1 MFSDRACRA
10 ATPDL
15 KVPSRVSRLRSPAR
29 PLHAVGVVSLAIAAV
44 LSPSLPAAAQ
54 STPAAPAAQVPMSPA
69 AAKRAETQAELD
81 QIARDIKVSQDK
93 QAQIARDIAAI
104 DKDGPRLNEE
114 LVAAANRER
123 EAETNVTVS
132 ETKIAGIET
141 EADGVRASLSQNRA
155 ALAEVLAAL
164 QRIGRSPP
172 PAVLVRPED
181 ALASV
186 RSAILIGAVLPEM
199 RDQVDKVA
207 ADLQRLVGLKNQ
219 SAAERDR
226 FRQAVTDLKDEQARI
241 AKLMDERKRSRG
253 DQQKLLDDE
262 RKRLQDLTDKATSLR
277 DLVARLDSDTGMRGT
292 TPPGTVP
299 GPDGQPKSSDQKSV
313 NTEPGNVV
321 RLQPAI
327 RFVDAK
333 GRMGL
338 PAIGQI
344 VKSFGEDDG
353 AGGTMKG
360 IRLATRD
367 GARVTSPCDGSVM
380 FAGAFRSY
388 GKLLIIDGGDGYH
401 VVMAGMDRIDVE
413 RGQFVLAG
421 EPVGV
426 MGARRLASTSP
437 DLAASSPLLYV
448 EFRKDNTS
456 IDPAPWWVRTPDEKV
471 RG

>member
-1 MFSDRACRA
+1 MPSSPPRIRSLTGPLRA
-10 ATPDL
+10 AG
-15 KVPSRVSRLRSPAR
+15 A
-29 PLHAVGVVSLAIAAV
+29 ASLAVAAAV
-44 LSPSLPAAAQ
+44 MGHSAAFAQ
-54 STPAAPAAQVPMSPA
+54 SPQTTPAASAAPASFA
-69 AAKRAETQAELD
+69 ATKRAETQAELD
-81 QIARDIKVSQDK
+81 QIARDIKVSQEK
-93 QAQIARDIAAI
+93 QAQIARDIAAL
-104 DKDGPRLNEE
+104 DRDGPRLNEE

-123 EAETNVTVS
+123 EAEANVTVS
-132 ETKIAGIET
+132 ETRIAGLEA
-141 EADGVRASLSQNRA
+141 EADGVRLSLGNNRA

-199 RDQVDKVA
+199 RGQVDKVA
-207 ADLQRLVGLKNQ
+207 ADLQRLVGLKTQ

-226 FRQAVTDLKDEQARI
+226 FRQAVTDLKDEQTRI
-241 AKLMDERKRSRG
+241 AKLMDERRRG
-253 DQQKLLDDE
+253 RGEQQKLLDDE

-277 DLVARLDSDTGMRGT
+277 DLVARLDTDSAPRGAA
-292 TPPGTVP
+292 PGTGL
-299 GPDGQPKSSDQKSV
+299 GPDGQPKSPDQKSV
-313 NTEPGNVV
+313 TGEPGNTL

>member
-1 MFSDRACRA
+1 
-10 ATPDL
+10 
-15 KVPSRVSRLRSPAR
+15 
-29 PLHAVGVVSLAIAAV
+29 
-44 LSPSLPAAAQ
+44 
-54 STPAAPAAQVPMSPA
+54 MSPA
-69 AAKRAETQAELD
+69 AAKRVETQAELD

-132 ETKIAGIET
+132 ETKIAGIEA
-141 EADGVRASLSQNRA
+141 EADGVRKSLSNNRD

-186 RSAILIGAVLPEM
+186 RSAILIGAVLPDM

-226 FRQAVTDLKDEQARI
+226 FRQAVTDLKDEQTRI
-241 AKLMDERKRSRG
+241 ARLMDERKRSRG

-277 DLVARLDSDTGMRGT
+277 DLVARLDTDNGLRGT
-292 TPPGTVP
+292 TQ
-299 GPDGQPKSSDQKSV
+299 GPDSSQKPSDQKSV

-426 MGARRLASTSP
+426 MGARRLASNSP
-437 DLAASSPLLYV
+437 DMAATSPLLYV